1 DRADRDVG
9 PLGEKRGGQAV
20 VAHFID
26 QLGTRIEH
34 ALHAGQTP
42 ALYGYPPERRTRSIA
57 PRTLSLSCPTRGERV
72 LTPPIHEG
80 YSHLMRKGA
89 GLAWRNWAGNQQ
101 AVAATVARPAST
113 DDVVAVVKAAADAGR
128 TVKPGGR

>member
-1 DRADRDVG
+1 MRCTRARLR
-9 PLGEKRGGQAV
+9 PCT
-20 VAHFID
+20 
-26 QLGTRIEH
+26 GTRRSGPTG
-34 ALHAGQTP
+34 AGP
-42 ALYGYPPERRTRSIA
+42 ACVTAVLPPSPRAATTCIA
-57 PRTLSLSCPTRGERV
+57 PRTVSLFCPTRGERV
-72 LTPPIHEG
+72 LTPRIHEG

-128 TVKPGGR
+128 